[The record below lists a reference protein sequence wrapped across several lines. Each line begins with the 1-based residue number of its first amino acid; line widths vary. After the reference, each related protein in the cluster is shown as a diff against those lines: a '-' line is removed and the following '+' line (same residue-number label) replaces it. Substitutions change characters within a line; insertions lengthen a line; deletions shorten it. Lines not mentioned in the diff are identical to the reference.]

1 MSGRTLTGLLGRLG
15 AMAVLTAAA
24 VLAAPAAYAV
34 PSFARQ
40 TGMACEACHTV
51 FPELTHFGRV
61 FKANG
66 YILSNVKQVQ
76 DVTGKKEELLSLAQ
90 MVPLSIMAQMS
101 YSQMKT
107 SVPDLSSVGAP
118 GVAQNG
124 TAGFPQQLSL
134 FYAGKIAPHFGG
146 MIQLTYGNDSGTIG
160 FDNTDLRF
168 ADEV

>member
-1 MSGRTLTGLLGRLG
+1 MATKVTALGRFS
-15 AMAVLTAAA
+15 ALTALAA
-24 VLAAPAAYAV
+24 ALVGAAPAALAV

-40 TGMACEACHTV
+40 TRMACEACHTV

-76 DVTGKKEELLSLAQ
+76 DVTGKKEELLSLGQ
-90 MVPLSIMAQMS
+90 NVPLSIMAQVS
-101 YSQMKT
+101 YSEMKT
-107 SVPDLSSVGAP
+107 GVPDLSAAAP

-134 FYAGKIAPHFGG
+134 FYAGKIAPNFGAFFQ
-146 MIQLTYGNDSGTIG
+146 ITYANDSGTMGI
-160 FDNTDLRF
+160 DNTDLRF
-168 ADEV
+168 ADTT